1 MRVLLTGG
9 SGDLATVLTPALLQR
24 GDTPLRLDIVPPRD
38 TRGSYLAGSI
48 LHRADVARAM
58 DGVDAV
64 VHIAAW
70 HGIHE
75 SSGEKDAYD
84 FWDLNVTGTFNVFEA
99 AARAGVTKLV
109 YISST
114 SIRKRHSLYGHT
126 KVLGEEIAQTYAA
139 RHDMRVIV
147 LRPRGFIPSW
157 NSAVYTS
164 FVEWMQ
170 WFWRGAVHIEDVAQA
185 VLQSLDCLSST
196 YWSTPPVL
204 VLDSAYDYTDDDLR
218 HWDADGVGSTFRKT
232 YPAYVD
238 LAWRYGLKPEEPPI
252 KLDISEACHWLG
264 YAPRYSLGHALEAL
278 ALYGPGG
285 PPPPEGI
292 HSRQTPHR
300 SVGDVHQ

>member
-38 TRGSYLAGSI
+38 RRGVYLAGSI
-48 LHRADVARAM
+48 LHRDDLTRAM
-58 DGVDAV
+58 NGVDAV

-70 HGIHE
+70 HGIHA
-75 SSGEKDAYD
+75 SSGQKDAYD
-84 FWDLNVTGTFNVFEA
+84 FWDLNVTGTFHVFEA
-99 AARAGVTKLV
+99 AARAGVRQLI

-114 SIRKRHSLYGHT
+114 SLRKRHSLYGHT

-139 RHDMRVIV
+139 RHDMRVII

-164 FVEWMQ
+164 FVEWLQ
-170 WFWRGAVHIEDVAQA
+170 WFWRGAVHIDDVAQA
-185 VLQSLDCLSST
+185 VLQSLDYLG
-196 YWSTPPVL
+196 STPWCVPPAL
-204 VLDSAYDYTDDDLR
+204 VLDSAYDYTDDDLQ

-238 LAWRYGLKPEEPPI
+238 LALRYGLKPEEPPF
-252 KLDISEACHWLG
+252 KLDSTEAQRYLG
-264 YAPRYSLGHALEAL
+264 YTPRYSLQHALEDL
-278 ALYGPGG
+278 ARYGHDG
-285 PPPPEGI
+285 PPPPKGI
-292 HSRQTPHR
+292 PIHR
-300 SVGDVHQ
+300 STHT